1 MWVNGEFSLL
11 WSSKKKYLPFKRN
24 NKVPKNLW
32 LTGIF
37 TSSLMKFKLFYIFP
51 LLFPAPKA
59 RGKRALFTC
68 LFSSPYLGTSGN
80 IAGFKVIGPCLRC
93 WQHKAKLW
101 APGMQAV
108 RLGCCHG
115 NAAGCRSS
123 RAPGRAHPFWAIP
136 KPPKEAS
143 QMLPCSFPAHSRN
156 NCRPRAMNWDCS
168 DAHIARSRTVL
179 HRDVTLFNWRE
190 LNGELVFSWAG
201 KWPSA
206 SLPKARKQGPWTP
219 GNTEFLEKGD
229 QLLPLQVGKNMKPKQ
244 KAQVLRGSETC
255 RAAGANW
262 KVEAENHRMV
272 RKISQK
278 SVLSRL
284 GKMINFNSVKN

>member
-1 MWVNGEFSLL
+1 
-11 WSSKKKYLPFKRN
+11 
-24 NKVPKNLW
+24 
-32 LTGIF
+32 
-37 TSSLMKFKLFYIFP
+37 
-51 LLFPAPKA
+51 
-59 RGKRALFTC
+59 
-68 LFSSPYLGTSGN
+68 
-80 IAGFKVIGPCLRC
+80 
-93 WQHKAKLW
+93 
-101 APGMQAV
+101 
-108 RLGCCHG
+108 
-115 NAAGCRSS
+115 
-123 RAPGRAHPFWAIP
+123 
-136 KPPKEAS
+136 
-143 QMLPCSFPAHSRN
+143 MLPCSFPAYSRN

-168 DAHIARSRTVL
+168 DAHITRSRTVL

-190 LNGELVFSWAG
+190 LNGEPVFSWAG

-219 GNTEFLEKGD
+219 ENTEFLEKGD
-229 QLLPLQVGKNMKPKQ
+229 QLLPLQVGKNMKPKW

-284 GKMINFNSVKN
+284 GKMINFNSAKN